1 MLDDFTHDNG
11 PTRMVPGSH
20 KWGTRPQDVLG
31 DPMAPHPDEVLLI
44 GKAGSIA
51 VMNAHLW
58 HGGTANRTAAPRLA
72 MHAFYC
78 RRDKPQQQY
87 QKQLLRPDVQAA
99 LAPELRELLALDDPL
114 NDALSATV
122 TVRSGFM
129 K

>member
-1 MLDDFTHDNG
+1 MATH
-11 PTRMVPGSH
+11 
-20 KWGTRPQDVLG
+20 
-31 DPMAPHPDEVLLI
+31 ADEVLLT

-51 VMNAHLW
+51 VMNAHMW

-87 QKQLLRPDVQAA
+87 QKALLRPETQASLSADV
-99 LAPELRELLALDDPL
+99 RDILALDDPL
-114 NDALSATV
+114 NDELSANV